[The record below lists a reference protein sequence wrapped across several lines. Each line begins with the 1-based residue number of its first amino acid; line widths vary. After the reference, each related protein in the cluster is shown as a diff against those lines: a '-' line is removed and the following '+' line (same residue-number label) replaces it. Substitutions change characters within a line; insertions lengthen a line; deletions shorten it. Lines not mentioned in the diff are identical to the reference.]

1 MIHLYVSAG
10 ILVLLY
16 VTTTLLLLASTNM
29 APKGQFIIGTAI
41 NAGGGRMSLDICLA
55 GEEVA
60 FQRSPSPEA
69 AAMKVPD
76 ARQVHAD
83 ILSGT
88 LLASESKKLRTVR
101 QLQTQI
107 NYLQRHHGLLPGIHG
122 QWNIPA
128 QVAFDKWLLQEVK
141 GAKKG
146 VMAIEDKQY
155 EEESAPSVAAPSV
168 AAPSVA
174 ASSPAKAEAKEQ
186 YEEESAPSVAAP
198 SVAAPSVAAS
208 SPAKAEAKEQ
218 YEEESAPSV
227 AAPSVA
233 ASPPAKA
240 EDSSSSSSSSSSSG
254 TRKRRRVLQG
264 VLNNLDELQ
273 EIHSVDCC
281 PHCNTLLAESKRAVK
296 SLM

>member
-168 AAPSVA
+168 AA
-174 ASSPAKAEAKEQ
+174 
-186 YEEESAPSVAAP
+186 
-198 SVAAPSVAAS
+198 
-208 SPAKAEAKEQ
+208 
-218 YEEESAPSV
+218 
-227 AAPSVA
+227 
-233 ASPPAKA
+233 SPPAKA

-273 EIHSVDCC
+273 EIHSEDCC

>member
-198 SVAAPSVAAS
+198 SVAAS

-273 EIHSVDCC
+273 EIHSEDCC

>member
-168 AAPSVA
+168 AA
-174 ASSPAKAEAKEQ
+174 SSPAKAEAKEQ

-273 EIHSVDCC
+273 EIHSEDCC